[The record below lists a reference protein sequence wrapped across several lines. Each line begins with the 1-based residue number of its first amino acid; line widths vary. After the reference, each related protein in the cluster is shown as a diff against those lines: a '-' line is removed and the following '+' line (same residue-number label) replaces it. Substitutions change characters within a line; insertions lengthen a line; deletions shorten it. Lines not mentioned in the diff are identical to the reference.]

1 MAPLVSM
8 NMEVMRQGIHGAM
21 DDVMARCVAG
31 WVRAIWVGRTP
42 G

>member
-8 NMEVMRQGIHGAM
+8 NMEVMRQGIHDAM
-21 DDVMARCVAG
+21 DDVMARCGAG
-31 WVRAIWVGRTP
+31 WVRARWVAWNP